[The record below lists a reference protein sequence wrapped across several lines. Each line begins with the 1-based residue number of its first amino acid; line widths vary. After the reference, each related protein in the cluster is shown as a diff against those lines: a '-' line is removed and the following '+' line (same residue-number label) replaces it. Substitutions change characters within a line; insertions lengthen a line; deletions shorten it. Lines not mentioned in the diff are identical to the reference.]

1 MLFSAVCV
9 YVYHPTHAPFETHAY
24 TRTPFSIRSY
34 WMLIFKACNP
44 ILAGVSPSPPR
55 PLIQA
60 ARLFTGPLGSLG
72 LDDVA
77 NKVKRIYETRMRDH
91 TEEL

>member
-1 MLFSAVCV
+1 MDAHFA
-9 YVYHPTHAPFETHAY
+9 
-24 TRTPFSIRSY
+24 
-34 WMLIFKACNP
+34 ACNL
-44 ILAGVSPSPPR
+44 ILAGGSF
-55 PLIQA
+55 LQA

-72 LDDVA
+72 LDTVA